1 MIIKLGVYLSKLNK
15 REKLVFYGAVLFVG
29 ASLIDRIVLGPILH
43 KMALLN
49 ERIDVQEDLIR
60 KNARIVAEKDR
71 VQAVSAEFA
80 PYLRAGSSQEEEV
93 ARILE
98 EVEKLAR
105 KTSLYVVDMKP
116 MGMTEEAA
124 NRKYTVDLNCEAQ
137 MEQIVNFMYELENS
151 PTLLVVESFSIAP
164 KSKETSIAKCNMRI
178 AHVIFL

>member
-1 MIIKLGVYLSKLNK
+1 MIVKLGVYLSKLKK
-15 REKLVFYGAVLFVG
+15 REKFVFYGAAFFVG
-29 ASLIDRIVLGPILH
+29 AALVDRIILGPILN
-43 KMALLN
+43 KMTLLD
-49 ERIDVQEDLIR
+49 ERISVQEDLIR
-60 KNARIVAEKDR
+60 KNARIVAEKER
-71 VQAVSAEFA
+71 IQVVAAEFA

-93 ARILE
+93 ARILG

-137 MEQIVNFMYELENS
+137 MEQITNFMYEIENS
-151 PTLLVVESFSIAP
+151 PILLVVESFSISP

-178 AHVIFL
+178 ANVIFL